1 MVPLPKN
8 AETRKSAHFHVHV
21 EGSGSVMQVG
31 LFGHDY
37 LLTQSGEAFEG
48 DEMKFHL
55 CCRQQGVH
63 CWMERGQ

>member
-1 MVPLPKN
+1 MYTWGGVD
-8 AETRKSAHFHVHV
+8 
-21 EGSGSVMQVG
+21 SVMQVG

-37 LLTQSGEAFEG
+37 LLTQSEEAFEG

-63 CWMERGQ
+63 C